1 MTSDQEPD
9 PFEPIRLGPVTVT
22 NRIIKA
28 ATSEGRSPEGLVT
41 DDLIDFHLQ
50 FVRGGVGMTTVAY
63 CCVSPEG
70 RSAPGQILMN
80 ADALPGLRRL
90 TDAVHAEGAAISA
103 QLGHAGPVASK
114 TITGVR
120 S

>member
-28 ATSEGRSPEGLVT
+28 ATTEGRSPEGLVT

-50 FVRGGVGMTTVAY
+50 LARGGVGMTTVAY
-63 CCVSPEG
+63 CCFRPPA
-70 RSAPGQILMN
+70 RSAPGQMLTN
-80 ADALPGLRRL
+80 ADALPALRLL
-90 TDAVHAEGAAISA
+90 TDAVPAERAA
-103 QLGHAGPVASK
+103 H
-114 TITGVR
+114 TD
-120 S
+120 